1 MCDKKRRPP
10 QGEMFVSFFEDTL
23 KTAFELKT
31 EPIDAHKQDTFFLK
45 LEYHLPILKRQ
56 RRPPTLAL
64 ASCAPELIYFLN

>member
-31 EPIDAHKQDTFFLK
+31 EPIDAHKQDTF
-45 LEYHLPILKRQ
+45 LKRQ